1 MQEASSTSNLPSS
14 QPPSQIQQD
23 IANDSNNLQN
33 IINNI
38 APFQSKSSLLSLDNG
53 QNNNDNSLDM
63 ERKVIEES
71 PKGRFQRFDQE
82 LGSGSQK
89 RVYLAYDTDTGCEVA
104 WNSVLVD
111 IKDSESVQ
119 KIKMEIEILKPL
131 KHPNIINFIYC
142 FYNEEKSEIVF
153 ITELFSGG
161 ALSHYL
167 AEFKHPRLRV
177 VKLWCLEILKGLKYL
192 HEHDPPIIHRDIK
205 CDNIFINKNTGEVK
219 IGDLGLGTVLKDT
232 EYAHQFCGTIEY
244 CSPEVYQ
251 KKYGVKCDIYS
262 FGISVIE
269 MITGEKPYSECKGQI
284 LVVCEKVRKHIL
296 PECFYKINHDK
307 AKEFILKCLK
317 PENERPSASELLQD
331 EFLNDE
337 NDEKNNYPAIDL
349 DNQNIISA
357 RSSGLFMNEK
367 NSKSKDIIS
376 LEDLS
381 LEEKSIITYNNTI
394 NDNKFRLDS
403 FSNNRNDINVN
414 NIAILKKNLE
424 SNSFENE
431 PKTEIYFIL
440 DEDNLDKNKDI
451 NNLNE
456 IKNNDIYK
464 IILVKKKGEN
474 ISKFKFNY
482 MLNTDTIQ
490 GVINELVK
498 IVNLNNNEL
507 EECEKKLKIFVSELK
522 AKNEEK
528 EKNELEQKINL
539 INDYYDIFIREYNEN
554 LKQIQELN
562 QLYQEIKGNEKEYTK
577 EEILDIDN
585 KMKILSQLK

>member
-1 MQEASSTSNLPSS
+1 M
-14 QPPSQIQQD
+14 
-23 IANDSNNLQN
+23 ND
-33 IINNI
+33 
-38 APFQSKSSLLSLDNG
+38 
-53 QNNNDNSLDM
+53 
-63 ERKVIEES
+63 
-71 PKGRFQRFDQE
+71 
-82 LGSGSQK
+82 
-89 RVYLAYDTDTGCEVA
+89 
-104 WNSVLVD
+104 
-111 IKDSESVQ
+111 
-119 KIKMEIEILKPL
+119 
-131 KHPNIINFIYC
+131 
-142 FYNEEKSEIVF
+142 
-153 ITELFSGG
+153 
-161 ALSHYL
+161 
-167 AEFKHPRLRV
+167 
-177 VKLWCLEILKGLKYL
+177 
-192 HEHDPPIIHRDIK
+192 
-205 CDNIFINKNTGEVK
+205 
-219 IGDLGLGTVLKDT
+219 
-232 EYAHQFCGTIEY
+232 
-244 CSPEVYQ
+244 
-251 KKYGVKCDIYS
+251 
-262 FGISVIE
+262 
-269 MITGEKPYSECKGQI
+269 
-284 LVVCEKVRKHIL
+284 
-296 PECFYKINHDK
+296 
-307 AKEFILKCLK
+307 
-317 PENERPSASELLQD
+317 
-331 EFLNDE
+331 
-337 NDEKNNYPAIDL
+337 
-349 DNQNIISA
+349 
-357 RSSGLFMNEK
+357 K

-414 NIAILKKNLE
+414 NIEILKKNLE

>member
-1 MQEASSTSNLPSS
+1 M
-14 QPPSQIQQD
+14 
-23 IANDSNNLQN
+23 ND
-33 IINNI
+33 
-38 APFQSKSSLLSLDNG
+38 
-53 QNNNDNSLDM
+53 
-63 ERKVIEES
+63 
-71 PKGRFQRFDQE
+71 
-82 LGSGSQK
+82 
-89 RVYLAYDTDTGCEVA
+89 
-104 WNSVLVD
+104 
-111 IKDSESVQ
+111 
-119 KIKMEIEILKPL
+119 
-131 KHPNIINFIYC
+131 
-142 FYNEEKSEIVF
+142 
-153 ITELFSGG
+153 
-161 ALSHYL
+161 
-167 AEFKHPRLRV
+167 
-177 VKLWCLEILKGLKYL
+177 
-192 HEHDPPIIHRDIK
+192 
-205 CDNIFINKNTGEVK
+205 
-219 IGDLGLGTVLKDT
+219 
-232 EYAHQFCGTIEY
+232 
-244 CSPEVYQ
+244 
-251 KKYGVKCDIYS
+251 
-262 FGISVIE
+262 
-269 MITGEKPYSECKGQI
+269 
-284 LVVCEKVRKHIL
+284 
-296 PECFYKINHDK
+296 
-307 AKEFILKCLK
+307 
-317 PENERPSASELLQD
+317 
-331 EFLNDE
+331 
-337 NDEKNNYPAIDL
+337 
-349 DNQNIISA
+349 
-357 RSSGLFMNEK
+357 K

-414 NIAILKKNLE
+414 NIEILKKNLE

-528 EKNELEQKINL
+528 EKNELDQKINL